1 MGNVLSQD
9 EVDSLLGGVTD
20 GTVQTET
27 DVPATSEAVDTYDF
41 GMQTGPIHQRMPGL
55 GIIYERLV
63 GLLRA
68 SLSLATQSGIDVNLS
83 STDSVKF
90 GEFCRSLPLP
100 ASLNIFKIEPLR
112 GFSLLILE
120 GPLVFSFVDS
130 FFGGKGVSHVKLE
143 GRGFTTIETKIIEKI
158 VKIVLEDLRK
168 AWSDIYTITPVLTRS
183 EMDPQFAA
191 VVSPDDVVIASKFMV
206 DLENTS
212 GAITI
217 CYPHSTIEPIRDKLK
232 NRFQSDKSEIDHSW
246 RKYAEKK
253 IRELPVDIS
262 CILGTAKIKGKQLL
276 SMKVDDVIPLD
287 QKTTDMITVS
297 IEGIPKFKGY
307 PGAISGNKA
316 VQIVERIKKE

>member
-9 EVDSLLGGVTD
+9 EVDSLLGGITD
-20 GTVQTET
+20 GSVQTET
-27 DVPATSEAVDTYDF
+27 DVPAAPDAIDTYDF
-41 GMQTGPIHQRMPGL
+41 SMQTGPIHQRMPGL

-63 GLLRA
+63 GLMRT

-112 GFSLLILE
+112 GFSLLVLE

-143 GRGFTTIETKIIEKI
+143 GRGFTTIESKIIEK
-158 VKIVLEDLRK
+158 VVRIVLEDLTK
-168 AWSDIYTITPVLTRS
+168 AWSDVYPITPVLVRS
-183 EMDPQFAA
+183 EMDPQFASIVA
-191 VVSPDDVVIASKFMV
+191 QDDVVIVSKFMV

-212 GAITI
+212 GSITI

-232 NRFQSDKSEIDHSW
+232 NRFQGDKAEIDHSW

-253 IRELPVDIS
+253 ICELPVDVS
-262 CILGTAKIKGKQLL
+262 CILGSAQINGKQLL
-276 SMKVDDVIPLD
+276 NMKVNDVIPLE
-287 QKTTDMITVS
+287 QKTTDMVTVS

-307 PGAISGNKA
+307 PGACSSNKA
-316 VQIVERIKKE
+316 VQIIERIKKE